1 MRPYFVLLIILLL
14 AGPKAFAKQQDKG
27 TDSLRKLVSSA
38 LKNSHQPADT
48 LTIHRINKLAG
59 SFFESQPDSTL
70 YYGELA
76 VSLSKKINFLLGMA
90 NGYMK
95 IAGVNVFRANYTAAT
110 QNYTTALQLYQQLN
124 NKKGI
129 ADAYTGLGR
138 VQDLLGKYNNALQLY
153 NQALPLYLKIPGETD
168 EGECYNLMGV
178 TYDNMGNFSKA
189 LDCYFKS
196 LIINVKNKDTLAAA
210 DKYSNIGIIMQELE
224 LYSKAL
230 TYYSRALALWEKLGD
245 QQGISTGNLNIG
257 DLYIVQEKYK
267 EAMPYTNKAYA
278 IFRKMNDPEGLGMVY
293 YDLGLYNYYTGQ
305 KDTAIHYLNLALQ
318 SSIKKNML
326 FNTAYAYQGL
336 AKVYN
341 SEKKYALAYKYAVGA
356 RAAGRK
362 LNSLLVLTDATLQ
375 VSTALAGLRRFEEAY
390 HEYEQYSA
398 YKNDLKHNES
408 VHKAMLINL
417 ELDFAKKQN
426 QVNEQQHKK
435 EQDYQT
441 RLAHQNSEIRISAGL
456 IVILA
461 IVALMYYTGKSKQQK
476 INKLLE
482 QKNQEVIHQQD
493 KLNELNTLKDRLIG
507 VLAHDLRAPISTL
520 RGLFSL
526 MAEDGITPEEFMAM
540 TPRVYNTLEH
550 TSDFLDTLLFWI
562 NSQVDGAETK
572 IQNFALSHLVNR
584 ELQHLDEKLKQ
595 KDITTQTDISTEA
608 IVLADPNPIRIV
620 IHNFLTNAIKFSNR
634 GGVIHISAQV
644 HNGNSVSFCLK
655 DYGIGMEADYLAN
668 LFKSQVTSHTGTE
681 NETGT
686 GMGLLFCKDLIEK
699 QQGTIWA
706 NSTPGQG
713 TELCFSLPI
722 GKLGEV

>member
-1 MRPYFVLLIILLL
+1 MKPYLVLLIILLL
-14 AGPKAFAKQQDKG
+14 AGPKAFAKQQGKA

-38 LKNSHQPADT
+38 LKNSQQPVDT

-59 SFFESQPDSTL
+59 SFFESHPDSTL

-76 VSLSKKINFLLGMA
+76 VKLSKKINFLAGMA
-90 NGYMK
+90 NGYVK
-95 IAGVNVFRANYTAAT
+95 IAGVNVFRANYTAAA
-110 QNYTTALQLYQQLN
+110 QNYTTALRLYQQLN

-138 VQDLLGKYNNALQLY
+138 VQYFLGKYNNALQLY
-153 NQALPLYLKIPGETD
+153 NQALPLYLKTPGETD
-168 EGECYNLMGV
+168 EGDCYNQMGNS
-178 TYDNMGNFSKA
+178 YDNMGNFSKA
-189 LDCYFKS
+189 IDYYLKS
-196 LIINVKNKDTLAAA
+196 LIINIKHKDTLAAA
-210 DKYSNIGIIMQELE
+210 NKYSNIGIIMQELE
-224 LYSKAL
+224 LYPKAL
-230 TYYSRALALWEKLGD
+230 AYYSRALALWEKLGD

-257 DLYIVQEKYK
+257 DLYIVQDKYK

-293 YDLGLYNYYTGQ
+293 YDLGLYNYYTGR
-305 KDTAIHYLNLALQ
+305 KDTAIYYLNLALQ
-318 SSIKKNML
+318 SSIKNNML

-341 SEKKYALAYKYAVGA
+341 SEKKYALAYKYAIGA
-356 RAAGRK
+356 QAAGRK
-362 LNSLLVLTDATLQ
+362 LHSLLVLTDATLQ

-390 HEYEQYSA
+390 HEYVQYST
-398 YKNDLKHNES
+398 YKNDLKHNEA
-408 VHKAMLINL
+408 VHKVMLINL

-426 QVNEQQHKK
+426 QVNALQHKK

-441 RLAHQNSEIRISAGL
+441 SLAHQNKEIIISAGL

-461 IVALMYYTGKSKQQK
+461 IVALMYYTSKSKQQA

-482 QKNQEVIHQQD
+482 QKNQEVIQQQT

-520 RGLFSL
+520 RGLFNL
-526 MAEDGITPEEFMAM
+526 MTDESITHEEFMAM
-540 TPRVYNTLEH
+540 APRVYATLEH

-562 NSQVDGAETK
+562 NSQVDGAEPKT
-572 IQNFALSHLVNR
+572 QNFALANLVNR

-595 KDITTQTDISTEA
+595 KGLTTQTDMPPETV
-608 IVLADPNPIRIV
+608 VLADPNPVRIV

-634 GGVIHISAQV
+634 GGVIHISAAVQ
-644 HNGNSVSFCLK
+644 GNSVAFCLK
-655 DYGIGMEADYLAN
+655 DHGIGMEADYLTK

-722 GKLGEV
+722 GKLDEV